1 MTVPA
6 GTVTSFLPNQLDVLG
21 VALLS
26 DVSSDAGG
34 FEHLI
39 AMQIRMS
46 NDTTIAGCGLVLGS
60 SYFCFGGFFCE
71 VVESNSP

>member
-21 VALLS
+21 AALLS

-34 FEHLI
+34 FERKRQTNTRLT
-39 AMQIRMS
+39 A
-46 NDTTIAGCGLVLGS
+46 
-60 SYFCFGGFFCE
+60 
-71 VVESNSP
+71 